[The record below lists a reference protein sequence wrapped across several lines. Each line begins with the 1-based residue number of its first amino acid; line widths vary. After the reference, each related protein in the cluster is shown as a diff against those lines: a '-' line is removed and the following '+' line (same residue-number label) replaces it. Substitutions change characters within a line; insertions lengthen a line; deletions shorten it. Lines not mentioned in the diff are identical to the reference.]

1 MGKHLVLIGG
11 GHAHMVTL
19 AQMGTITAQGH
30 RVTVVGPSEHHY
42 YSGMGPGM
50 LGGTYSPDDIRFAT
64 RHVVEK
70 QGGRFILDTVT
81 AIDAQKR
88 QIMLAAGEP
97 IPYDVLSANAG
108 SYVPRD
114 LIAGDDEMI
123 VSVKP
128 IEKLMAA
135 RQDLLAALKT
145 QALKIVIVG
154 GGPSAAEIG
163 GNIWQLAQA
172 DDLHQPQITIL
183 AGSRFMGTFP
193 AAIRQRALATL
204 TGRGINVIEDGY
216 ARTIQADVVTMTN
229 GARHPADRVY
239 LALGVRP
246 SAIFAASNLPVG
258 PDGGL
263 RVNQY
268 LQSPAYPE
276 IFGGGDCI
284 HYGPQALDKVG
295 VYAVRQNPVL
305 FHNLVASLN
314 GEALMPFDP
323 GGNYLLIFN
332 MGGGIGI
339 LHKAGITLGGRLAFR
354 IKDWIDR
361 RFMCRFQA
369 IET

>member
-19 AQMGTITAQGH
+19 AQMDTVVAQGH
-30 RVTVVGPSEHHY
+30 SVTVVGPSPHHY

-50 LGGTYSPDDIRFAT
+50 LGGTYTPDEIRFAT

-70 QGGRFILDTVT
+70 QGGRFIHDTVT
-81 AIDAQKR
+81 AIDAEKR
-88 QIMLAAGEP
+88 QIRLAAGAP
-97 IPYDVLSANAG
+97 ISYDVLSVNAG

-135 RQDLLAALKT
+135 RHDLLTALKNK
-145 QALKIVIVG
+145 ALKIVIVG

-172 DDLHQPQITIL
+172 DGLHQPRITIL
-183 AGSRFMGTFP
+183 AGSRFMGAFP
-193 AAIRQRALATL
+193 AAIRRRALATL
-204 TGRGINVIEDGY
+204 TGRGIEVVENTYAQAIQDDG
-216 ARTIQADVVTMTN
+216 VTLTD
-229 GARHPADRVY
+229 GGHHPADRVY

-268 LQSPAYPE
+268 LQCPEYPE

-284 HYGPQALDKVG
+284 HYTPQPLDKVG

-354 IKDWIDR
+354 LKDWIDR
-361 RFMCRFQA
+361 RFMRRFQA
-369 IET
+369 IEN